1 MRDGFD
7 THIPRLV
14 VDPGGAV
21 RTYIPRGVF
30 DLIREGGR
38 HEHLREQGVWIQGDR
53 ADQVV
58 QLVGREALEFVR
70 VFTGRHA
77 ALGEYGERAAS
88 GEASGDERKRGDK
101 GERSMF
107 HGPAPE

>member
-1 MRDGFD
+1 MRWTAAVQRRGRQRQPGHLGHADDFLHRRHRHREHLAGD
-7 THIPRLV
+7 AEGDELV
-14 VDPGGAV
+14 VLH
-21 RTYIPRGVF
+21 R
-30 DLIREGGR
+30 
-38 HEHLREQGVWIQGDR
+38 
-53 ADQVV
+53 
-58 QLVGREALEFVR
+58 VG
-70 VFTGRHA
+70 FTGRHA